1 MNNQM
6 DELLRKWAEDR
17 ERDDCGS
24 GAAHPIALAMATKGE
39 IIPSTNSK
47 GACSLNDQFCEIE
60 LFYLQNLDEWYSELV
75 RLHYLVP
82 DEVDLERR
90 LLRLRVSRRTYFYRL
105 NSLHA
110 SLQQWLYSR
119 RRAA

>member
-1 MNNQM
+1 MNSPM
-6 DELLRKWAEDR
+6 DELLRQWAEW
-17 ERDDCGS
+17 RDQSDYG
-24 GAAHPIALAMATKGE
+24 GGTGHPIALAMDTRGE
-39 IIPSTNSK
+39 IIPSTRLK
-47 GACSLNDQFCEIE
+47 GACAPNDRFCEIE
-60 LFYLQNLDEWYSELV
+60 LFYVQQLDGWHSELV

-90 LLRLRVSRRTYFYRL
+90 LLMLRVSRRTYFYRL

-110 SLQQWLYSR
+110 SLQQWLYLR